1 MSNKK
6 QFSSPLLWSTVALAL
21 ALAACGPSA
30 EAPPPTRTPMP
41 TFTPSP
47 AGQQAA
53 GDTNTTT
60 QTQQSGTQQGST
72 QQTNTQQSGQAVAQ
86 EPPTATPLPATAE
99 APKATDTP
107 KPTPPEV
114 VANSQINVRSGPG
127 TDYAI
132 VGGATQGQRFPV
144 TGKNPAG
151 DWWQITINGQTGWVF
166 GALVNPQNT
175 AAVAVAQNIPT
186 APPPPP
192 TAIPQPTAA
201 PKPTAAP
208 QAAQPTA
215 QPKSNYKF
223 NVVVISKCL
232 PQAAGN
238 WFEGTTYIG
247 GQPQSGYKVV
257 FSYAPDGP
265 PITEPVQSGPH
276 TGYPGWRAGYYSH
289 IIHAHGPEA
298 GNWYVWVVDDA
309 GQRISDMG
317 HWTSTGS
324 DNTCN
329 QAVVDFDSR

>member
-1 MSNKK
+1 MFNKK
-6 QFSSPLLWSTVALAL
+6 QFLSPLLWSTVALAL
-21 ALAACGPSA
+21 VLAACGPSA
-30 EAPPPTRTPMP
+30 EPPPPTRTPMP

-47 AGQQAA
+47 EGQQTT
-53 GDTNTTT
+53 GETDTTT
-60 QTQQSGTQQGST
+60 QTQQSGAQQNDT
-72 QQTNTQQSGQAVAQ
+72 RQSGQPVAQ
-86 EPPTATPLPATAE
+86 EPPTDTPAPAPTDP
-99 APKATDTP
+99 PKATDTP
-107 KPTPPEV
+107 KPAPAEV
-114 VANSQINVRSGPG
+114 VANSQINVRGGPG
-127 TDYAI
+127 TNYAI
-132 VGGATQGQRFPV
+132 VGAAAQGERFPV
-144 TGKNPAG
+144 IGKSPDG
-151 DWWQITINGQTGWVF
+151 GWWQITINGQTGWVF
-166 GALVNPQNT
+166 GQLVNAENT
-175 AAVAVAQNIPT
+175 AAVAIAQNIPT

-192 TAIPQPTAA
+192 TPIPQPTAV
-201 PKPTAAP
+201 PQPTAAP
-208 QAAQPTA
+208 QAAQPT
-215 QPKSNYKF
+215 QPPKSNYKF
-223 NVVVISKCL
+223 NVVVISKCE

-265 PITEPVQSGPH
+265 PITDPVQSGPH
-276 TGYPGWRAGYYSH
+276 QGYPGWRAGYYSH